1 MPAIELETIK
11 FPELVIGLA
20 GPIGVDSAELEA
32 ATTAALASVG
42 YEAVRIKIT
51 DEMYLWTRD
60 APPPEKSPYLDR
72 MKEKIRYANQL
83 REKQTDEAFLAKIA
97 IRAIRRERASIS
109 GSATG
114 LTEKRTAYIVSQLKR
129 PEEVA
134 AFRQVYG
141 KQFVLISAYGSEIN
155 REEQIYRRIKSS
167 SASHLGDRE
176 AEALAKDIIDIDAE
190 ESAFYGQRLRKTF
203 HLADAF
209 VDGVRRSEMEKNV
222 QRFID
227 ALFGRTDLSPN
238 KEEYGMYAAK
248 SASLRSADLSR
259 QVGAAIFSPCGEIIT
274 LGCNEVPK
282 AHGGTYWDSEEPDF
296 RDVMLGTDPNENLR
310 DDIIKDFLERLKKSG
325 HLSRK
330 TVQLGNASQIADALT
345 QKARIKDGQE
355 IAEGPLAA
363 AMIMDLTEYG
373 RIVHAEMCA
382 VCDAARL
389 GKSVKGAILYCTTF
403 PCHNCTKHI
412 LASGISKVIYIEP
425 YPKSKA
431 EELHRNEISVES
443 EVPDRVSFMPFLGIS
458 PLRYRDIFQKGRR
471 KGSGGA
477 AKKWLSGV
485 PRPMIEIIA
494 PTYIDLEAM
503 ALGATLGAM
512 VPTGD
517 PADSAA

>member
-1 MPAIELETIK
+1 
-11 FPELVIGLA
+11 
-20 GPIGVDSAELEA
+20 
-32 ATTAALASVG
+32 
-42 YEAVRIKIT
+42 
-51 DEMYLWTRD
+51 
-60 APPPEKSPYLDR
+60 
-72 MKEKIRYANQL
+72 
-83 REKQTDEAFLAKIA
+83 
-97 IRAIRRERASIS
+97 
-109 GSATG
+109 
-114 LTEKRTAYIVSQLKR
+114 
-129 PEEVA
+129 
-134 AFRQVYG
+134 
-141 KQFVLISAYGSEIN
+141 
-155 REEQIYRRIKSS
+155 
-167 SASHLGDRE
+167 
-176 AEALAKDIIDIDAE
+176 
-190 ESAFYGQRLRKTF
+190 
-203 HLADAF
+203 
-209 VDGVRRSEMEKNV
+209 MEKNV

-330 TVQLGNASQIADALT
+330 TVGLGNASQIADALT

-389 GKSVKGAILYCTTF
+389 GKRVKGAILYCTTF